1 MNSRSTE
8 TGSRTSPRTDFT
20 QGYGR
25 TQGISG
31 SHGLGGGTHSG
42 IAAGAAAGPGATPAA
57 GAAATGATAAAGATS
72 AGSTMPGAGM
82 SRHTRSLSALDLLEL
97 RGLPRDPKLLN
108 RSVKCP
114 SSGSHDVAG
123 GSEPAR
129 NAWPEEGE
137 VSKHPY
143 PEIPAVNANA
153 CAASLELPSAPLRR
167 HTQLCE

>member
-1 MNSRSTE
+1 
-8 TGSRTSPRTDFT
+8 
-20 QGYGR
+20 
-25 TQGISG
+25 
-31 SHGLGGGTHSG
+31 
-42 IAAGAAAGPGATPAA
+42 
-57 GAAATGATAAAGATS
+57 
-72 AGSTMPGAGM
+72 MPGAGM